1 MGVRLGMLAG
11 EFLDLDLPQTDKR
24 LFAFAESDGCGTG
37 GVSVATGCWDDRR
50 TLRVMDFGKLACE

>member
-1 MGVRLGMLAG
+1 MLAG
-11 EFLDLDLPQTDKR
+11 ELLDLDLPQTDKR